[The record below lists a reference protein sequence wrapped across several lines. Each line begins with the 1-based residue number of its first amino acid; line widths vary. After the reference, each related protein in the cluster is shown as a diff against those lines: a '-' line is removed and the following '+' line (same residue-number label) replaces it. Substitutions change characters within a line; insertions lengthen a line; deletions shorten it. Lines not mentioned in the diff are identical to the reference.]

1 MSDIKRK
8 VIVFNMEDPLQRK
21 LWEHCNKYK
30 NFSYYGKSLIQRDMD
45 ANPVKSNH
53 IRKENGGIEIK
64 VGNNEP
70 RYL

>member
-21 LWEHCNKYK
+21 LWEHCNNYK

-45 ANPVKSNH
+45 ANPVPVKKQIVN
-53 IRKENGGIEIK
+53 GIEIK
-64 VGNNEP
+64 VGNNET